1 MIQYVQD
8 NLPENISS
16 ALGWTVILIIVGF
29 GSFLGAKQTQKKVY
43 SLVWED
49 AYYSMQ
55 AERTKKNKANGKKER
70 KKQKE
75 SEKHWNNNHTQ
86 SRKPRSRTPGVC
98 IAKEAML
105 DGI

>member
-55 AERTKKNKANGKKER
+55 AERTKKNKANG
-70 KKQKE
+70 
-75 SEKHWNNNHTQ
+75 NNNSNEIMEASSFEKKIRIHTP
-86 SRKPRSRTPGVC
+86 SKVG
-98 IAKEAML
+98 
-105 DGI
+105 